1 MGLDMYLTAEKY
13 LWSGSDDGL
22 AEQIAA
28 LVDTRHKVKAVRA
41 RAGYWRKANA
51 IHGWFVDNVQDGD
64 DNCREY
70 YVDFDDI
77 KTLLE
82 LCEQVRAD
90 KSKAAELLPP
100 RNGFFFGSDQIN
112 DDYWQDIDDTIK
124 QLTEAMADFGESWQF
139 YYQASW

>member
-28 LVDTRHKVKAVRA
+28 LVDTRHKIKAVRA
-41 RAGYWRKANA
+41 KAAYWRKANA

-124 QLTEAMADFGESWQF
+124 QLTEALADFGEGWQF